1 MASGKE
7 TPRQKMI
14 NLMYLVFIAMLA
26 LNMSKEVL
34 TAFGL
39 MNEQVVESNMNAT
52 ERNKKFKQGLDE
64 KANEQPGKYLTL
76 KNKADSI
83 STLADN
89 LYNHLE
95 SIKTAALDYSQ
106 LEDVRDYEVMDKPDA
121 VDEMFFVGDR
131 LTPQGDEF
139 LNQMKVFREGV
150 AEILKSNLSLQ
161 DISDD
166 VIKKFSTNQ
175 VTDREGVVRDW
186 IEYHY
191 MGYPLVASLTKFTML
206 QADLKTIESELL
218 SAMLQGKLKIEASL
232 TNFDAIV
239 VPDKTAFFSG
249 DNFTGRIILGKNDKT
264 LKADKVLIN
273 GSELDESSMLTGQ
286 TILDFPAGPVGER
299 EITGEFQFKEGDS
312 IITIPVNSTYA
323 VVPKPNSATV
333 SADKMNV
340 VYQGVRNPFS
350 ISFAGIPDNKVDPLA
365 TPGLRKGKLV
375 GKKERKSAG
384 DYELDLRKM
393 PAALK
398 GKKTINVKVVG
409 TLPSGERVVTEVP
422 FRIKPIPSPLGSI
435 DGETGSMSMIRADLA
450 SAIIDAQFNGFDF
463 DLPLS
468 VDNFKINIQGKGV
481 FICEGDELSAQAK
494 QALRGA
500 RRGSQITITDIAP
513 KGRGTST
520 IIPTAAPLIVTL
532 KN

>member
-1 MASGKE
+1 
-7 TPRQKMI
+7 
-14 NLMYLVFIAMLA
+14 
-26 LNMSKEVL
+26 
-34 TAFGL
+34 
-39 MNEQVVESNMNAT
+39 
-52 ERNKKFKQGLDE
+52 
-64 KANEQPGKYLTL
+64 
-76 KNKADSI
+76 
-83 STLADN
+83 
-89 LYNHLE
+89 
-95 SIKTAALDYSQ
+95 
-106 LEDVRDYEVMDKPDA
+106 
-121 VDEMFFVGDR
+121 
-131 LTPQGDEF
+131 
-139 LNQMKVFREGV
+139 
-150 AEILKSNLSLQ
+150 
-161 DISDD
+161 
-166 VIKKFSTNQ
+166 
-175 VTDREGVVRDW
+175 
-186 IEYHY
+186 
-191 MGYPLVASLTKFTML
+191 ML
-206 QADLKTIESELL
+206 QADIKTIESELL

-273 GSELDESSMLTGQ
+273 GKELDQSSMMTGQ
-286 TILDFPAGPVGER
+286 TLLDFPAGAVGER
-299 EITGEFQFKEGDS
+299 EIIGEFQFREGDS
-312 IITIPVNSTYA
+312 IITIPVKSTYA

-393 PAALK
+393 PTALK

-409 TLPSGERVVTEVP
+409 TLPSGEKVVTTVP

-435 DGETGSMSMIRADLA
+435 DGETGSMSMNRADLA

-481 FICEGDELSAQAK
+481 FACEGDELSAQAK

>member
-34 TAFGL
+34 TAFGM
-39 MNEQVVESNMNAT
+39 MNEQVVESNFNAT

-64 KANEQPGKYLTL
+64 KAEEQPGKYLSL

-83 STLADN
+83 STLAEN
-89 LYNHLE
+89 LYQHIEN
-95 SIKTAALDYSQ
+95 IKTNSLLSVKYPT
-106 LEDVRDYEVMDKPDA
+106 DYEVMDKSETI
-121 VDEMFFVGDR
+121 DEMFFNPESYTAEGK
-131 LTPQGDEF
+131 EF

-150 AEILKSNLSLQ
+150 AEILKDNLSLQ
-161 DISDD
+161 DIVQDATR
-166 VIKKFSTNQ
+166 KFSTNE
-175 VTDREGVVRDW
+175 VTTSENLKLDW
-186 IEYHY
+186 LEYHY
-191 MGYPLVASLTKFTML
+191 QGYPLVASITKFTML
-206 QADLKTIESELL
+206 QADVKTIESELL

-273 GSELDESSMLTGQ
+273 GAELDQSSMLTGQ
-286 TILDFPAGPVGER
+286 TILEFPAGPVGER
-299 EITGEFQFKEGDS
+299 EIVGEFQFKEGDS

-435 DGETGSMSMIRADLA
+435 DGETGSMSMNRADLA

>member
-83 STLADN
+83 SNLADN

-95 SIKTAALDYSQ
+95 SIKTSALDYSQ

-121 VDEMFFVGDR
+121 IDEMFFVGDG

-139 LNQMKVFREGV
+139 LSQMKVFREGV

-249 DNFTGRIILGKNDKT
+249 DNFTGRIILGKNDNMSEFQKNNEN
-264 LKADKVLIN
+264 LIQKIYDQDKEAEDYPIIDVNDSQTKQIKDN
-273 GSELDESSMLTGQ
+273 NYQYVQELDSQETLSLHDKELELIKKSL
-286 TILDFPAGPVGER
+286 ER
-299 EITGEFQFKEGDS
+299 HEGKRKLAAKELG
-312 IITIPVNSTYA
+312 
-323 VVPKPNSATV
+323 
-333 SADKMNV
+333 
-340 VYQGVRNPFS
+340 
-350 ISFAGIPDNKVDPLA
+350 ISERTLY
-365 TPGLRKGKLV
+365 RK
-375 GKKERKSAG
+375 
-384 DYELDLRKM
+384 
-393 PAALK
+393 
-398 GKKTINVKVVG
+398 
-409 TLPSGERVVTEVP
+409 
-422 FRIKPIPSPLGSI
+422 IK
-435 DGETGSMSMIRADLA
+435 
-450 SAIIDAQFNGFDF
+450 QF
-463 DLPLS
+463 DL
-468 VDNFKINIQGKGV
+468 
-481 FICEGDELSAQAK
+481 
-494 QALRGA
+494 
-500 RRGSQITITDIAP
+500 
-513 KGRGTST
+513 
-520 IIPTAAPLIVTL
+520 
-532 KN
+532 

>member
-83 STLADN
+83 SNLADN

-95 SIKTAALDYSQ
+95 SIKTSALDYSQ

-121 VDEMFFVGDR
+121 IDEMFFVGDG

-139 LNQMKVFREGV
+139 LSQMKVFREGV

-218 SAMLQGKLKIEASL
+218 SAMLQGKLKIEA
-232 TNFDAIV
+232 F
-239 VPDKTAFFSG
+239 
-249 DNFTGRIILGKNDKT
+249 
-264 LKADKVLIN
+264 
-273 GSELDESSMLTGQ
+273 
-286 TILDFPAGPVGER
+286 
-299 EITGEFQFKEGDS
+299 
-312 IITIPVNSTYA
+312 
-323 VVPKPNSATV
+323 
-333 SADKMNV
+333 
-340 VYQGVRNPFS
+340 
-350 ISFAGIPDNKVDPLA
+350 
-365 TPGLRKGKLV
+365 
-375 GKKERKSAG
+375 
-384 DYELDLRKM
+384 
-393 PAALK
+393 
-398 GKKTINVKVVG
+398 
-409 TLPSGERVVTEVP
+409 
-422 FRIKPIPSPLGSI
+422 
-435 DGETGSMSMIRADLA
+435 
-450 SAIIDAQFNGFDF
+450 
-463 DLPLS
+463 
-468 VDNFKINIQGKGV
+468 
-481 FICEGDELSAQAK
+481 
-494 QALRGA
+494 
-500 RRGSQITITDIAP
+500 
-513 KGRGTST
+513 
-520 IIPTAAPLIVTL
+520 
-532 KN
+532 

>member
-34 TAFGL
+34 TAFGM
-39 MNEQVVESNMNAT
+39 MNEQVVESNINAT

-64 KANEQPGKYLTL
+64 KADEQPGKYLSL

-83 STLADN
+83 STLAEN
-89 LYNHLE
+89 LYQHIEN
-95 SIKTAALDYSQ
+95 IKTNSLVSV
-106 LEDVRDYEVMDKPDA
+106 EDPTDYEIMDKSETI
-121 VDEMFFVGDR
+121 DEMFFNPESFTTEGK
-131 LTPQGDEF
+131 EF

-150 AEILKSNLSLQ
+150 AEILKDNLSLQ
-161 DISDD
+161 DIVQDATR
-166 VIKKFSTNQ
+166 KFSTDE
-175 VTDREGVVRDW
+175 VTNSEGLKLDW
-186 IEYHY
+186 LEYHY
-191 MGYPLVASLTKFTML
+191 QGYPLVASITKFTML
-206 QADLKTIESELL
+206 QADVKTIESELL

-273 GSELDESSMLTGQ
+273 GVELDQSSMLTGQ
-286 TILDFPAGPVGER
+286 TILDFPAGAVGER
-299 EITGEFQFKEGDS
+299 EIAGEFQFKEGDS

-393 PAALK
+393 PTALK

-435 DGETGSMSMIRADLA
+435 DGETGSMSMNRADLA

-468 VDNFKINIQGKGV
+468 VDNFKINIQG
-481 FICEGDELSAQAK
+481 
-494 QALRGA
+494 
-500 RRGSQITITDIAP
+500 
-513 KGRGTST
+513 
-520 IIPTAAPLIVTL
+520 
-532 KN
+532 

>member
-34 TAFGL
+34 TAFGM
-39 MNEQVVESNMNAT
+39 MNEQVVESNFNAT

-64 KANEQPGKYLTL
+64 KADEQPGKYLSL

-83 STLADN
+83 STLAEN
-89 LYNHLE
+89 LYQHIEN
-95 SIKTAALDYSQ
+95 IKTNSLLSVKDPT
-106 LEDVRDYEVMDKPDA
+106 DYEVMDKSETI
-121 VDEMFFVGDR
+121 DEMFFNPESYTAEGK
-131 LTPQGDEF
+131 EF

-150 AEILKSNLSLQ
+150 AEILKDNLSLQ
-161 DISDD
+161 DIVQDATR
-166 VIKKFSTNQ
+166 KFSTNE
-175 VTDREGVVRDW
+175 VTTSENLKLDW
-186 IEYHY
+186 LEYHY
-191 MGYPLVASLTKFTML
+191 QGYPLVASITKFTML
-206 QADLKTIESELL
+206 QADVKTIESELL

-273 GSELDESSMLTGQ
+273 GTELDESSMLTGQ

-312 IITIPVNSTYA
+312 IITIPVTSTYA

-398 GKKTINVKVVG
+398 GKKTINVKLLGLYQVV
-409 TLPSGERVVTEVP
+409 R
-422 FRIKPIPSPLGSI
+422 
-435 DGETGSMSMIRADLA
+435 
-450 SAIIDAQFNGFDF
+450 
-463 DLPLS
+463 
-468 VDNFKINIQGKGV
+468 
-481 FICEGDELSAQAK
+481 EL
-494 QALRGA
+494 
-500 RRGSQITITDIAP
+500 
-513 KGRGTST
+513 
-520 IIPTAAPLIVTL
+520 
-532 KN
+532 

>member
-1 MASGKE
+1 MAGGKE

-34 TAFGL
+34 TAFGM
-39 MNEQVVESNMNAT
+39 MNEQVVESNVNAT

-64 KANEQPGKYLTL
+64 KADEQPGKYLSL

-83 STLADN
+83 SSLADN
-89 LYNHLE
+89 LYQHIE
-95 SIKTAALDYSQ
+95 SIKTASLLSVD
-106 LEDVRDYEVMDKPDA
+106 DPTDYEVMDKS
-121 VDEMFFVGDR
+121 EFFDNLFFNPESFTVAGND
-131 LTPQGDEF
+131 F
-139 LNQMKVFREGV
+139 LNQMKIFRDGV
-150 AEILKSNLSLQ
+150 GEILKSNLSLQ
-161 DISDD
+161 DIVEDATR
-166 VIKKFSTNQ
+166 KFSTNE
-175 VTDREGVVRDW
+175 VTTSENLKQDW
-186 IEYHY
+186 LEYHY
-191 MGYPLVASLTKFTML
+191 QGYPLVASITKLTML
-206 QADLKTIESELL
+206 QADIKTIESELL

-249 DNFTGRIILGKNDKT
+249 DRFTGRIILGKNDKT

-273 GSELDESSMLTGQ
+273 GKELDVSSMLTGQ
-286 TILDFPAGPVGER
+286 TLLDFPAGAVGER
-299 EITGEFQFKEGDS
+299 KISGEFQFREGDS

-350 ISFAGIPDNKVDPLA
+350 ISFAGISDNNVNPLS
-365 TPGLRKGKLV
+365 TPGLRKGKLID
-375 GKKERKSAG
+375 KKEIKSAG
-384 DYELDLRKM
+384 AYELDLRVM
-393 PAALK
+393 PKDLQ
-398 GKKTINVKVVG
+398 GKKNVNVKVIG
-409 TLPSGERVVTEVP
+409 TLPSGERVVTQVP
-422 FRIKPIPSPLGSI
+422 FRIKQIPAPLGSV
-435 DGETGSMSMIRADLA
+435 DLETGEMDMNRADLM
-450 SAIIDAQFNGFDF
+450 SAIIDAKFNGFDF
-463 DLPLS
+463 DLPLYVTS
-468 VDNFKINIQGKGV
+468 FKINIPGKGV
-481 FICEGDELSAQAK
+481 FTCDGDELSGQAK

-500 RRGSQITITDIAP
+500 KKGSSIIISSIEA

-520 IIPTAAPLIVTL
+520 IIPQASPLIVTL

>member
-39 MNEQVVESNMNAT
+39 MNEQVVESNINAT

-83 STLADN
+83 SNLADN

-95 SIKTAALDYSQ
+95 SIKTSALDYSQ

-121 VDEMFFVGDR
+121 IDEMFFVGDG

-139 LNQMKVFREGV
+139 LSQMKVFREGV

-273 GSELDESSMLTGQ
+273 GAELDQSSMLTGQ

-350 ISFAGIPDNKVDPLA
+350 I
-365 TPGLRKGKLV
+365 
-375 GKKERKSAG
+375 
-384 DYELDLRKM
+384 
-393 PAALK
+393 
-398 GKKTINVKVVG
+398 
-409 TLPSGERVVTEVP
+409 
-422 FRIKPIPSPLGSI
+422 
-435 DGETGSMSMIRADLA
+435 
-450 SAIIDAQFNGFDF
+450 
-463 DLPLS
+463 
-468 VDNFKINIQGKGV
+468 
-481 FICEGDELSAQAK
+481 
-494 QALRGA
+494 
-500 RRGSQITITDIAP
+500 
-513 KGRGTST
+513 
-520 IIPTAAPLIVTL
+520 
-532 KN
+532 